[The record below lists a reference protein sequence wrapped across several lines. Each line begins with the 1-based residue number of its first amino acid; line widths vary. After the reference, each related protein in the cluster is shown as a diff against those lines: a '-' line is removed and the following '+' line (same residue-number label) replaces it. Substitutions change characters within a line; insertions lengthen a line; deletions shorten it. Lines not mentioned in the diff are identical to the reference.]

1 MNIAFVAHYYDQRD
15 GTGGY
20 VFELLTRVAGRHD
33 VTLYAVEARSPLPDG
48 VRFVRVPAL
57 RGSAY
62 ATILS
67 FPAAFSAVR
76 GRHEVV
82 HAQGWVTGR
91 ADVVTAHIVLAAWR
105 EAAGRAAVR
114 TPPGERLMG
123 GFVQRR
129 EARLFQ
135 SGARAVIVPSDKA
148 RRELGAH
155 YGRRE
160 SVHVI
165 SHGFPVPS
173 PPADRA
179 AVRRYLGLEPN
190 AFVALY
196 AGDPRKGLAPAIQS
210 LRDAPIATLLV
221 ASRSGLGPYRA
232 AADALGVAS
241 RVRWAPA
248 RTPIADAYAAADV
261 LVHPTIYDTFA
272 LVVAEAMAAGL
283 PVVVS
288 REAGIAE
295 LIEHGR
301 NGWLLSAPTGVELSA
316 ALNALHS
323 DVATR
328 AALGAAGQAL
338 AATRTWDV
346 VAEETLRVFE
356 QVVGR

>member
-1 MNIAFVAHYYDQRD
+1 VNIAFVAHYYDQRD

-20 VFELLTRVAGRHD
+20 VFELLTRVAGRHE
-33 VTLYAVEARSPLPDG
+33 VTLYAVAARSPLPDG
-48 VRFVRVPAL
+48 VRFVGVPAL

-67 FPAAFSAVR
+67 FPAAFAAVR

-114 TPPGERLMG
+114 TPPGERLLG

-129 EARLFQ
+129 EAHLFQ
-135 SGARAVIVPSDKA
+135 SGARAAIAPSEKA
-148 RRELGAH
+148 RRELAAH

-160 SVHVI
+160 GVHVI
-165 SHGFPVPS
+165 PHGFPAPS
-173 PPADRA
+173 APADRA
-179 AVRRYLGLEPN
+179 AARRHLGLDPD

-196 AGDPRKGLAPAIQS
+196 AGDPRKGLPPAIEA
-210 LRDAPIATLLV
+210 LRDAPGTTLLV

-248 RTPIADAYAAADV
+248 QTPIAAAYAAADV

-301 NGWLLSAPTGVELSA
+301 SGWLLSAPTGAELSA
-316 ALNALHS
+316 ALNTLHA
-323 DVATR
+323 DVAAR
-328 AALGAAGQAL
+328 AALGAAGQAV

-356 QVVGR
+356 QVAGR

>member
-20 VFELLTRVAGRHD
+20 VFELLTRVAGRHG
-33 VTLYAVEARSPLPDG
+33 VTLYAVAARSPLPEG

-91 ADVVTAHIVLAAWR
+91 ADVVTAHIVLA
-105 EAAGRAAVR
+105 VR
-114 TPPGERLMG
+114 TPPGERLLG

-135 SGARAVIVPSDKA
+135 SGARAVIAPSEKA

-160 SVHVI
+160 GVHVI
-165 SHGFPVPS
+165 PHGFPAPS
-173 PPADRA
+173 APADRA
-179 AVRRYLGLEPN
+179 AARRHLGLDPN

-196 AGDPRKGLAPAIQS
+196 AGDPRKGLPPAIEA
-210 LRDAPIATLLV
+210 LRDAPGTTLLV

-232 AADALGVAS
+232 AAHALGVAS

-248 RTPIADAYAAADV
+248 QTPIAAAYAAADV

-301 NGWLLSAPTGVELSA
+301 SGWLLSAPTGVELSA
-316 ALNALHS
+316 ALNALHA

-328 AALGAAGQAL
+328 AALGAAGQTV

-356 QVVGR
+356 QVAAR